1 MFTQMPTLPPMR
13 YQLWLPRLG
22 LYVREADLLNDRFIG
37 ATNRERAPVLP
48 EPEARQLA
56 IQLIRLRRC
65 VVELRPAQ
73 GAKP

>member
-1 MFTQMPTLPPMR
+1 MFTVLPPLSPMR

-22 LYVREADLLNDRFIG
+22 LYVRETDALNYQFIG
-37 ATNRERAPVLP
+37 TANCERAAVLP

-56 IQLIRLRRC
+56 VQLIRSRRC

-73 GAKP
+73 GAQP